1 MSSLTALTAAQIR
14 PLCDPGQFNFT
25 STADLPDLPGIIGQQ
40 RALRALQFG
49 MGMSAKGYNIFVVGP
64 AGTGKSTAVRQ
75 FIQADAAR
83 LAPAGDWIYVHNFQ
97 DPSHPNA
104 ILVPAGKG
112 RALRTDLEALVKE
125 LQRAIPAAFESE
137 DYVKERDKII
147 AALKEDHEARFRQ
160 ISEQVEKYNFSLIRL
175 PGGFM
180 LTPVIGG
187 KPITDAQF
195 EQLTEEQRDK
205 LLKLREK
212 LQADLDTAIIKMRQR
227 ENQANA
233 EMSALDES
241 VARLTIQHPLAE
253 LHSRFDDL
261 PDVQR
266 HLQTMTED
274 LVANVEAF
282 KGGDGKAGD
291 LQAAMQAVG
300 AEGLLRRYSINLFV
314 DNGDGL
320 GAPVV
325 YESNPNFANLVGRVE
340 HQAVMGA
347 LFTDFTMVRPGAL
360 HRANGGYLVLDA
372 TAVLERPQAWDA
384 LKRALKERVVRVEEY
399 AQSLGLISTS
409 VLEPEPIPLNLKVV
423 LAGSSYLYYLL
434 SSYDED
440 FDELFKVQADFDD
453 RMPRDA
459 EHIQD
464 YAQFIATLCRQQ
476 NERHFLPAA
485 AAQVVDFGSRLVGDQ
500 RYLSTRFRDIAD
512 LVTEASYWAGQ
523 NGRDL
528 VTAADVQ
535 QAIDE
540 KRQRGNRY
548 EEWVREETGRG
559 IMLMSVGGERVGQI
573 NGLSVLQ
580 LGNSSFGVPSRI
592 TARTFLGRGGV
603 IDIEREARL
612 SGPIHSK
619 AVMILSS
626 FLSGR
631 YARLLPLSLHATLVF
646 EQSYAGVEGDSAS
659 VAELC
664 VLLSAIADLPLR
676 QDLAI
681 TGSINQHG
689 DVQPIGGVNEKVEGF
704 FDTCRALGELTG
716 SQGVIVPQAN
726 VEHLVLREDVVEAV
740 ANGSFHL
747 LAVTTVDQALEV
759 LTGLA
764 MGEMDE
770 EGNYP
775 ADSINGRVLAA
786 LQAAHDRMQEL
797 HSGKDEEEEDE
808 AGAGEDEAA
817 EEEAGDVP
825 VDEPGSD
832 VLARGQPGQA

>member
-1 MSSLTALTAAQIR
+1 MSSVTALTAAQIR
-14 PLCDPGQFNFT
+14 PLCDPGQFTFT
-25 STADLPDLPGIIGQQ
+25 STADLPDLAGIIGQQ

-83 LAPAGDWIYVHNFQ
+83 LTPAGDWIYVHNFHE
-97 DPSHPNA
+97 PSHPNA

-137 DYVKERDKII
+137 DYSKERDKII
-147 AALKEDHEARFRQ
+147 AALKEDHETRFRQ

-180 LTPVIGG
+180 LTPVIAG

-212 LQADLDTAIIKMRQR
+212 LQAELDAAIVKMRQR
-227 ENQANA
+227 EHQANA
-233 EMSALDES
+233 EMAALDES

-253 LHSRFDDL
+253 LHSRYDNL

-266 HLQTMTED
+266 HLQAMAED
-274 LVANVEAF
+274 LVANVDAF
-282 KGGDGKAGD
+282 KGGNGQAGD

-314 DNGDGL
+314 DNGDGK

-409 VLEPEPIPLNLKVV
+409 VLEPEPIPLNVKVV
-423 LAGSSYLYYLL
+423 LSGSSWLYYLL

-440 FDELFKVQADFDD
+440 FDEMFKVQADFDD
-453 RMPRDA
+453 RMPRTA
-459 EHIQD
+459 EQIQE

-485 AAQVVDFGSRLVGDQ
+485 VARAVDFGSRLVGDQ

-540 KRQRGNRY
+540 KRRRGNRY

-559 IMLMSVGGERVGQI
+559 IMLMSVRGERVGQV

-580 LGNSSFGVPSRI
+580 LGNSSFGIPSRI

-626 FLSGR
+626 YLSGR

-659 VAELC
+659 AAELC

-704 FDTCRALGELTG
+704 FDTCQALGELTG

-740 ANGSFHL
+740 AQGRFHL
-747 LAVTTVDQALEV
+747 FAATTVDEALEL
-759 LTGLA
+759 LTGLE
-764 MGEMDE
+764 MGKADE
-770 EGNYP
+770 EGTYP

-797 HSGKDEEEEDE
+797 HAGKEDEEEEE
-808 AGAGEDEAA
+808 AIASEEETAA
-817 EEEAGDVP
+817 EASD
-825 VDEPGSD
+825 PG
-832 VLARGQPGQA
+832 VQRMWPAPRT

>member
-1 MSSLTALTAAQIR
+1 MSSPTVLSAAQIR
-14 PLCDPGQFNFT
+14 PICDIDPFPFA
-25 STADLPDLPGIIGQQ
+25 STAALPDLPGIIGQN
-40 RALRALQFG
+40 RALRALHFG
-49 MGMSAKGYNIFVVGP
+49 MGMAAKGYNIFVVGP

-83 LAPAGDWIYVHNFQ
+83 MAPAGDWIYVHNFQ

-104 ILVPAGKG
+104 MLVPAGKG
-112 RALRTDLEALVKE
+112 RALRADLEALVKE
-125 LQRAIPAAFESE
+125 LQRAIPGAFESE

-147 AALKEDHEARFRQ
+147 NALKEDHEARFRQ
-160 ISEQVEKYNFSLIRL
+160 ITEQVEKVNFSLIRL

-180 LTPVIGG
+180 LTPVVGG

-195 EQLTEEQRDK
+195 EQLTDEQRNK
-205 LLKLREK
+205 LHKLREK
-212 LQADLDTAIIKMRQR
+212 LQAELDTVIAKMRQR

-233 EMSALDES
+233 ELAALDES

-253 LHSRFDDL
+253 LHSRYDDL
-261 PDVQR
+261 ADVQR
-266 HLQTMTED
+266 HLQAMAED
-274 LVANVEAF
+274 LIANVDAF

-314 DNGDGL
+314 DNGDGK

-372 TAVLERPQAWDA
+372 IAVLERPQAWDA

-409 VLEPEPIPLNLKVV
+409 VLEPEPIPLNVKVV
-423 LAGSSYLYYLL
+423 LSGSSYLYYLL
-434 SSYDED
+434 SSFDED

-464 YAQFIATLCRQQ
+464 YALFIATLCRQQ
-476 NERHFLPAA
+476 NERHFTPQAVA
-485 AAQVVDFGSRLVGDQ
+485 RVVDFGSRLVSDQ

-528 VTAADVQ
+528 VSAQDVL
-535 QAIDE
+535 QAIEE

-548 EEWVREETGRG
+548 EEWVRTETERG
-559 IMLMSVGGERVGQI
+559 IMLVSVEGERIGQV

-592 TARTFLGRGGV
+592 TARTFIGRGGV

-631 YARLLPLSLHATLVF
+631 FARRLPLSLHATLVF

-664 VLLSAIADLPLR
+664 VLISAIADLPLR

-716 SQGVIVPQAN
+716 SQGVILPQSN

-740 ANGSFHL
+740 ANGRFHL
-747 LAVTTVDQALEV
+747 HAVATVDQALEL

-764 MGEMDE
+764 SGEMDE
-770 EGNYP
+770 DGNYP
-775 ADSINGRVLAA
+775 QDSINGRVMAA

-797 HSGKDEEEEDE
+797 HAGKDEEEEEEEKSEAEAEMGE
-808 AGAGEDEAA
+808 AGPAPAGEPADDAA
-817 EEEAGDVP
+817 
-825 VDEPGSD
+825 
-832 VLARGQPGQA
+832 